1 VPGKLASTQD
11 ATAAASELAGGVG
24 WRRAALPLAGAA
36 VALVVL
42 GTTTPNFFQTGNLL
56 NLGQIAAVLGI
67 VTIGQ
72 MLVMV
77 GGGLDL
83 SVGATAGLAFFTV
96 ARISDGENGRL
107 PLAVAVTLALAVAV
121 GLVNSVLV
129 VLRNVPPFVAT
140 LGTLIVING
149 VVSAWSQG
157 VFQGTVPE
165 GLRAVSTTRLGPISV
180 LLVVWLIVAIAAAV
194 ALRRSLFG
202 RHLYA
207 TGLNEQAAVYAGI
220 HVGRVRTGTYVLSA
234 LLAAVAGL
242 MLGAYTG
249 FVDPTAGRSLHLESI
264 AAAVVGGVSLFG
276 GRGGAIHA
284 FAGAALMTLVLNIG
298 LLHGLS
304 GQSQAIMTG
313 IVLLA
318 AAYLY
323 GVRGRRER

>member
-1 VPGKLASTQD
+1 MPTKEA
-11 ATAAASELAGGVG
+11 ATAATEPARGLG
-24 WRRAALPLAGAA
+24 RRRTALTLAGAT

-42 GTTTPNFFQTGNLL
+42 GTTTPDFFQTGNLL

-83 SVGATAGLAFFTV
+83 SVGATAGLAFFAV
-96 ARISDGENGRL
+96 ARISGGQDDRL
-107 PLAVAVTLALAVAV
+107 PWALAVTLGLAVAV

-129 VLRNVPPFVAT
+129 VLRHVPPFVAT

-157 VFQGTVPE
+157 VFEGTVPE
-165 GLRAVSTTRLGPISV
+165 GLRIVSTTRLGPISIM
-180 LLVVWLIVAIAAAV
+180 VVIWLAIALAAAV
-194 ALRRSLFG
+194 GLKRSLFG
-202 RHLYA
+202 RRLYA
-207 TGLNEQAAVYAGI
+207 TGLNEQAAAYAGI

-234 LLAAVAGL
+234 LLAAIAGL
-242 MLGAYTG
+242 LLGAYTG

-284 FAGAALMTLVLNIG
+284 FGGAALMTIVLNIG

-313 IVLLA
+313 VVLLA